1 MATILV
7 VDDEPGIRLALRYV
21 LEQNDFEVIEA
32 IDGGD
37 GIDQF
42 RKNKPDVVVLDIL
55 MKPMDGYDAC
65 ERIRRESDVPIIFL
79 SSKDDVTDQ
88 KRGYNLGQRNV
99 DYVIKDANVTYL
111 EIVVAKIGALL
122 NKDSE
127 SLLQYREICMA
138 LDTYK
143 VLWEDE
149 EVHLTATQF
158 NILKKMLRE
167 PQKVHSRNALKE
179 HTVSDAAI
187 DSHVRD
193 IRNAFKTKN
202 GGIDPILTAG
212 GRRGFRLYD
221 D

>member
-79 SSKDDVTDQ
+79 SSKNDVTDQ
-88 KRGYNLGQRNV
+88 KRGYYLGQRNV
-99 DYVIKDANVTYL
+99 DYVVKDADATYL
-111 EIVVAKIGALL
+111 EIVVVKIEVLL
-122 NKDSE
+122 NKE
-127 SLLQYREICMA
+127 SGNLLQYREIRMV
-138 LDTYK
+138 LDAIK
-143 VLWEDE
+143 VLWEDK
-149 EVHLTATQF
+149 EVDLTPMQF
-158 NILKKMLRE
+158 NIMKKMLRE

-179 HTVSDAAI
+179 GEVTDAAI
-187 DSHVRD
+187 DSHIRD
-193 IRNAFKTKN
+193 IRNAFKNMN
-202 GGIDPILTAG
+202 GGIDPIITAG

-221 D
+221 E

>member
-1 MATILV
+1 M
-7 VDDEPGIRLALRYV
+7 
-21 LEQNDFEVIEA
+21 
-32 IDGGD
+32 
-37 GIDQF
+37 
-42 RKNKPDVVVLDIL
+42 
-55 MKPMDGYDAC
+55 
-65 ERIRRESDVPIIFL
+65 
-79 SSKDDVTDQ
+79 
-88 KRGYNLGQRNV
+88 
-99 DYVIKDANVTYL
+99 
-111 EIVVAKIGALL
+111 VAKIGALL

-127 SLLQYREICMA
+127 SLLQYREIRMV

-167 PQKVHSRNALKE
+167 PQKVHSRNVLKE